1 MLRKFSHLIVI
12 LGLTAVLAHAQRAA
26 SSPTEFDMYC
36 SGVVTT
42 KAMPHDTYVIS
53 GVESDQHII
62 FHVGNLVFINKGAK
76 QGVRVGDQFLVARP
90 ERDLQMQTPWIA
102 SQASLTS
109 AMGTT
114 YADLGRLR
122 VASVQENTS
131 TAEIVQSCD
140 YIQRGD
146 LLQPF
151 TPRPAPQYKPEAK
164 FDVFAPPSGKAKA
177 TIVSTLRFGVAGAT
191 GSIVYVNLGAAQ
203 GVQVGSYFR
212 VFRYQDGGEGIALP
226 MLLFLEQCL
235 NGLAFGLLLFL
246 LAAGLTL
253 VFGIMDLVNLAHGS
267 LYMLGAYFAATFA
280 RLPAASCRRA
290 WLLAQRSFSVSCW
303 R

>member
-12 LGLTAVLAHAQRAA
+12 LGLTSVLAHAQRAA
-26 SSPTEFDMYC
+26 NTPTEFDMYC
-36 SGVVTT
+36 SGVITP

-62 FHVGNLVFINKGAK
+62 YHTGNLVFINKGAK
-76 QGVRVGDQFLVARP
+76 QGVRVGDQFLVSRP
-90 ERDLQMQTPWIA
+90 ETDQQIETPWIA
-102 SQASLTS
+102 SQASLTA

-146 LLQPF
+146 LVQPF

-177 TIVSTLRFGVAGAT
+177 IIASTLRFGVAAAT
-191 GSIVYVNLGAAQ
+191 GSIVYVNLGDKQ

-212 VFRYQDGGEGIALP
+212 VFRYQGGQHDMVYDYPKTAYMAYGFGAAPKAYSGAELPRDILGEGIVLRVGP
-226 MLLFLEQCL
+226 
-235 NGLAFGLLLFL
+235 N
-246 LAAGLTL
+246 
-253 VFGIMDLVNLAHGS
+253 
-267 LYMLGAYFAATFA
+267 AATVM
-280 RLPAASCRRA
+280 LTD
-290 WLLAQRSFSVSCW
+290 SV
-303 R
+303 REIYIGDVVELE

>member
-26 SSPTEFDMYC
+26 NSPTEFDMYC
-36 SGVVTT
+36 SGVITT

-62 FHVGNLVFINKGAK
+62 YHMGNLVFINKGAK

-90 ERDLQMQTPWIA
+90 ESDPQIQTPWIA

-146 LLQPF
+146 LVQPF
-151 TPRPAPQYKPEAK
+151 TPRTAPQYKPEAK
-164 FDVFAPPSGKAKA
+164 FDVLAPPSGKAKA
-177 TIVSTLRFGVAGAT
+177 MIVSTLRFGVAAAT
-191 GSIVYVNLGAAQ
+191 GSIVYVNLGDKQ

-212 VFRYQDGGEGIALP
+212 VFRYQGGHHDTVYDYSKTAYMAYGFGAAPKAYNGTELPRDILGEGIVLRVGP
-226 MLLFLEQCL
+226 
-235 NGLAFGLLLFL
+235 N
-246 LAAGLTL
+246 
-253 VFGIMDLVNLAHGS
+253 
-267 LYMLGAYFAATFA
+267 AATVMLTDSVREIYVGDIVDSSNFDS
-280 RLPAASCRRA
+280 AAS
-290 WLLAQRSFSVSCW
+290 RS
-303 R
+303 

>member
-1 MLRKFSHLIVI
+1 MLQKFSHLIVI
-12 LGLTAVLAHAQRAA
+12 LGLTSVLAHAQRAA
-26 SSPTEFDMYC
+26 NSPTEFDMYC

-53 GVESDQHII
+53 GVESDQRLV
-62 FHVGNLVFINKGAK
+62 FHMGNLVFINKGAK
-76 QGVRVGDQFLVARP
+76 QGVRVGDQFLVSRP
-90 ERDLQMQTPWIA
+90 ESDLQTQTPWIA
-102 SQASLTS
+102 SQASLTA

-146 LLQPF
+146 LVQPF

-177 TIVSTLRFGVAGAT
+177 IIASTLRFGVAAAT
-191 GSIVYVNLGAAQ
+191 GLIVYVNLGAAQ

-212 VFRYQDGGEGIALP
+212 VFRYQGEHRDEVYDYPKTAYMAYGFGAALRAYSGAELPRDILGEGIVLRVGP
-226 MLLFLEQCL
+226 
-235 NGLAFGLLLFL
+235 N
-246 LAAGLTL
+246 
-253 VFGIMDLVNLAHGS
+253 
-267 LYMLGAYFAATFA
+267 AATVM
-280 RLPAASCRRA
+280 LTN
-290 WLLAQRSFSVSCW
+290 SV
-303 R
+303 REIYIGDIVELE